1 MNETDLAVAVYNT
14 HSLAETG
21 VKTLQRAGFEMT
33 KISIIGRDY
42 ESEEQVRGYFNTG
55 ERMKFFGKLGAFWG
69 ALAGILFGA
78 AFMLVPVV
86 GQVVILGPLA
96 ATIVSGLEGAVFV
109 GAAGALAGAL
119 TAIGIPKDSV
129 VRYDTALKANKFLL
143 VVHGD
148 AQEIKR
154 AREILDGTDL
164 ASFDA
169 HHVSSAPASAAAKQP
184 AQQSPTA
191 TT

>member
-1 MNETDLAVAVYNT
+1 MNDTDLAVAVYNT
-14 HSLAETG
+14 HLQAETG
-21 VKTLQRAGFEMT
+21 VKTLQRSGFEMT

-42 ESEEQVRGYFNTG
+42 ESEEQVLGYFNTG

-69 ALAGILFGA
+69 ALAGVLFGA

-96 ATIVSGLEGAVFV
+96 ATIVSGLEGAVFA

-148 AQEIKR
+148 AQEIQR
-154 AREILDGTDL
+154 AREILEGTDV

-169 HHVSSAPASAAAKQP
+169 HYFSSATASAAAKEP
-184 AQQSPTA
+184 AQQSPAATA
-191 TT
+191 